1 MFFSTSHE
9 LFTFPA
15 LKVSQQKAC
24 IQVTV
29 QQSGFVS
36 FDLRAL
42 EVVIL
47 VSGHQGHHGAPG
59 HHQIYGGGLLG
70 LVGLLVGDFYWMITS
85 IPYLLMV
92 TVGIPII
99 SGWWFGMVWKCLEHG
114 FYDFPYIGNFI
125 IPFDELIFFRGV
137 GQPPTRYDWDL
148 WEFGR
153 IHGADLPSG
162 CFTQKITIFDRW
174 IISFIVYKRAIF
186 HSVKWLEG
194 TVIGKLVTIIY

>member
-9 LFTFPA
+9 LFTFRA

-125 IPFDELIFFRGV
+125 IPIWRTHIFQRGRSTTNQIWLGFIGNSGEFMVLIYPLVASHRKSPFLIGESSVLSSINEQF
-137 GQPPTRYDWDL
+137 
-148 WEFGR
+148 
-153 IHGADLPSG
+153 S
-162 CFTQKITIFDRW
+162 
-174 IISFIVYKRAIF
+174 IV
-186 HSVKWLEG
+186 LND
-194 TVIGKLVTIIY
+194 